1 VPYMMENVDSVGG
14 ELLGRDRGTVATFP
28 PGRICEEPGCATR
41 LSRYNSRSRCAA
53 HDFDA
58 TLLHFRCPTPP
69 ASASAPHGQHRKRT
83 AA

>member
-1 VPYMMENVDSVGG
+1 MMENVDSVGG
-14 ELLGRDRGTVATFP
+14 ELLGRDRGTVATFGA
-28 PGRICEEPGCATR
+28 GRVCEEPGCTTL

-69 ASASAPHGQHRKRT
+69 PAPRAAPERHRRRH

>member
-1 VPYMMENVDSVGG
+1 MMQNVESVAG
-14 ELLGRDRGTVATFP
+14 ELLGRDRGTVTTFP
-28 PGRICEEPGCATR
+28 PGRVCEEPGCTTK
-41 LSRYNSRSRCAA
+41 LSRYNSRPRCAA

-69 ASASAPHGQHRKRT
+69 PAPHAPAGRHVKRP